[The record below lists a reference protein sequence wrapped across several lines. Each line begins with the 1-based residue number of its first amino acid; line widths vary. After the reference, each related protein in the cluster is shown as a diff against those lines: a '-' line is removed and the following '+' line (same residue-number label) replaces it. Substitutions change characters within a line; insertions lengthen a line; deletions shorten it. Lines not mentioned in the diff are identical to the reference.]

1 MPNSE
6 TTADYLVWSSEHNAW
21 WRPNRCGYTLNL
33 PQAGRYTR
41 TEVLAI
47 CRDARDG
54 IQEGRALTELPVRVA
69 DLAEVMET
77 RNAR

>member
-1 MPNSE
+1 MSE
-6 TTADYLVWSSEHNAW
+6 IPTTPDYLVWSSEHDAW

-41 TEVLAI
+41 TEALAI

-54 IQEGRALTELPVRVA
+54 IREGRALTELPVRVA
-69 DLAEVMET
+69 DLTEMMEA